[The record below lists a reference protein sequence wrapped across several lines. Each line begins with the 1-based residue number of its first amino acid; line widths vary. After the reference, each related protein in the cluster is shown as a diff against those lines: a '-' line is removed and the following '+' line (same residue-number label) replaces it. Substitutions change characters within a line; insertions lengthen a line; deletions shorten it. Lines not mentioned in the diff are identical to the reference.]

1 MSNVIL
7 NEREFKGFRQMIFD
21 QAGITMSN
29 AKKPL
34 ISGRLAK
41 RLAAKGLDSYADYLN
56 LIQQDAKER
65 QTAVDLLTTNETYFF
80 REPKHFE
87 FLTQHVLPS
96 LRGQGDVRF
105 WSAACSSGEE
115 AYTLSMVLADV
126 LGHTRFDILAS
137 DISTRVLEAGR
148 QALYPIEDA
157 TNIPKPLKAR
167 YCLKGVGRQEGWFLI
182 DRPLRERVIFDQINL
197 NERLPDVGQF
207 DVIFLRNVMI
217 YFSVE
222 TKQAVMARLIPLL
235 KPGGYFFISHS
246 ESLHGVTDQLQMVR
260 PSIYRKRPD

>member
-1 MSNVIL
+1 MGNMIL

-41 RLAAKGLDSYADYLN
+41 RLAVKGLESYSDYLS
-56 LIQQDAKER
+56 LVMQDAKER

-87 FLTQHVLPS
+87 FMAQHIIPD
-96 LRGQGDVRF
+96 LRRQGEARV
-105 WSAACSSGEE
+105 WSAASSSGEE
-115 AYTLSMVLADV
+115 AYTLAMVLAEG
-126 LGHTRFDILAS
+126 LGHTRFEILAS
-137 DISTRVLEAGR
+137 DISTRVLETGR

-157 TNIPKPLKAR
+157 SNIPKPMKAS
-167 YCLKGVGRQEGWFLI
+167 YCLKGVGSQEGWFLI
-182 DRPLRERVIFDQINL
+182 DRVLRDRVSFEQINL
-197 NERLPDVGQF
+197 NERLPDVGEF

-222 TKQAVMARLIPLL
+222 TKRAVMARLIPLI

-246 ESLHGVTDQLQMVR
+246 ESLHGVTDQLQMIR